1 MKISYNW
8 LQTYFKEK
16 LPDPEKIAESF
27 TFHAFEVE
35 GVEKIKNDSVFDIK
49 VLPDRAHYALCHKGI
64 ALELSAILKLE
75 LKKVEK
81 KIAPITLDKEVKM
94 DVKDTK
100 AVPRYAARH
109 IEGIEVAESP
119 QWLKDRLESVGQRSI
134 NNIVDITNY
143 ILLDTG
149 QPLHAFDADKID
161 GELSFR
167 YAKKGEKL
175 VILDDRE
182 INLDETVFVE
192 VDDKKILTLAGIKG
206 GKNGGISNSTENI
219 ILDAGNF
226 EATMI
231 RRTATKFD
239 VRSDA
244 SKRYENNLLPYFTID
259 ALEQASYIIA
269 ELFPKAKIGK
279 INDIYPSP
287 IKKIKFDVSM
297 KAVNSLLGINIPE
310 KDILDILERIEVKA
324 IKKSDELELII
335 PEYRND
341 IRDLNDIAEE
351 IGRIYGY
358 DKIKPTLP
366 ENTGFKP
373 QVEKTFY
380 YTEKIKNILSDFG
393 FSEVYT
399 YSLVS
404 KGNYEIE
411 KSLASDKNF
420 LRSDLSD
427 GIIKSLEFNAKNA
440 DLLGLNEIKTFEI
453 GKVFPKTGEQTSLAI
468 GIKNIKKKQE
478 KEKEKIKKVRDELFA
493 ILKANYSI
501 LCTVD
506 DSGGIISVN
515 NKAIGIT
522 NNVEG
527 VLEIN
532 LDALITS
539 LPAPKSYDDLN
550 FMKASSIEYKKFS
563 TYPYIVR
570 DIALFVPTG
579 SKMEE
584 VQRDIAIE
592 VKSSAGKLLVK
603 GPDLFDEFEKDGKK
617 SLAFR
622 MIFQS
627 SDRTLSDEEVNGYMD
642 KLYSLVKG
650 KGWQVR

>member
-16 LPDPEKIAESF
+16 LPSPEKVAESF

-35 GVEKIKNDSVFDIK
+35 GIEKLENDSVFDIK

-75 LKKVEK
+75 LNKVEN
-81 KIAPITLDKEVKM
+81 KIIPVTSDREVKM

-100 AVPRYAARH
+100 AVPRYAARY
-109 IEGIEVAESP
+109 IEGIKITESP

-149 QPLHAFDADKID
+149 QPLHAFDADKIE
-161 GELSFR
+161 GVLAFR
-167 YAKKGEKL
+167 YAKKGERL

-206 GKNGGISNSTENI
+206 GKDGGISNSTKNI

-226 EATMI
+226 EATMV

-244 SKRYENNLLPYFTID
+244 SKRYENNLLPYFTVD
-259 ALEQASYIIA
+259 ALEQASSIIA
-269 ELFPKAKIGK
+269 ELFPVAKIGK
-279 INDIYPSP
+279 INDVYPSP
-287 IKKIKFDVSM
+287 IKQIKLDVSM
-297 KAVNSLLGINIPE
+297 KAINSLLGINIPE
-310 KDILDILERIEVKA
+310 KDMLDILEKIEVKV
-324 IKKSDELELII
+324 IKKADELELTI
-335 PEYRND
+335 PGYRND
-341 IRDLNDIAEE
+341 IRDLNDVAEE
-351 IGRIYGY
+351 IGRLYGY

-373 QVEKTFY
+373 QIEKTFY

-420 LRSDLSD
+420 LRSDLSY
-427 GIIKSLEFNAKNA
+427 GIVKSLELNAKNA
-440 DLLGLNEIKTFEI
+440 DLLGLDEIKIFEI

-493 ILKANYSI
+493 ILKADYSI

-522 NNVEG
+522 NNIEG
-527 VLEIN
+527 ILEIN
-532 LDALITS
+532 LDALIAS
-539 LPAPKSYDDLN
+539 LPVPNSYDGLG
-550 FMKASSIEYKKFS
+550 FTRACSIEYKKFS
-563 TYPYIVR
+563 SYPYIVR
-570 DIALFVPTG
+570 DIALFVPTEF
-579 SKMEE
+579 KMEE
-584 VQRDIAIE
+584 VQKEIAIE
-592 VKSSAGKLLVK
+592 IKSSADKLLVK
-603 GPDLFDEFEKDGKK
+603 GPDLFDEFEKEGKK

-622 MIFQS
+622 IIFQS
-627 SDRTLSDEEVNGYMD
+627 FDRTLSDEEVNGYME
-642 KLYSLVKG
+642 KLYKVVKD